1 MTNIATNFATHS
13 EIKLGIIVNPMSGRD
28 VRRVTAKASTSGHHE
43 KQQLVTRL
51 VLGALEHGVDK
62 IFLGNEPFRIN
73 ERAIENLEDKEKVQ
87 QLSYPLTHTAKD
99 TQCLTN
105 MMWAEGCRVFIVL
118 GGDGT
123 NRIVAK
129 AQPDAVILPLST
141 GTNNVFPL
149 RVEASVAGAAAAIIA
164 SRKLNYKNHCRRCKQ
179 IKVAINGKYQDLAL
193 IDIVLLKN
201 DHIGSLLPFSEN
213 NLSQI
218 FLTRAEPASVGMS
231 PIGGFVMPCHE
242 DDDFGVMVDC
252 DGKAQYRVRVP
263 LSPGLYG
270 DVSLSKVEKLELGQS
285 YRQSHNSIDSG
296 ILAFDGDRSITI
308 EAGDE
313 VEITIRRDGPWII
326 YPEKI
331 LQIAAQHGLL
341 AH

>member
-1 MTNIATNFATHS
+1 L
-13 EIKLGIIVNPMSGRD
+13 IKLGVIVNPMSGRD

-51 VLGALEHGVDK
+51 VLAALEHGVDK
-62 IFLGNEPFRIN
+62 VFLGNEPFRIN
-73 ERAIENLEDKEKVQ
+73 ERAIENLEEKEKIQ
-87 QLSYPLTHTAKD
+87 QLSYPLKHTAED
-99 TQCLTN
+99 TLTLTN

-129 AQPDAVILPLST
+129 AQPDAIILPLST

-149 RVEASVAGAAAAIIA
+149 RVEASVAGAAAGLIA
-164 SRKLNYKNHCRRCKQ
+164 NRKINYKNHCRRCKQ
-179 IKVAINGKYQDLAL
+179 IKVTINGEARDLAL
-193 IDIVLLKN
+193 IDMVLLKG
-201 DHIGSLLPFSEN
+201 DHIGSVLPFSEN
-213 NLSQI
+213 NLSQL

-231 PIGGFVMPCHE
+231 PIGGFILPCHE
-242 DDDFGVMVDC
+242 EDDFGVMVDC
-252 DGKAQYRVRVP
+252 SKPTRYRVRVP

-270 DVSLSKVEKLELGQS
+270 DVNLSKVERLELGQS
-285 YRQSHNSIDSG
+285 YQQTYRSIDPG
-296 ILAFDGDRSITI
+296 ILAFDGDRSISL
-308 EAGDE
+308 EEGDN

-331 LQIAAQHGLL
+331 LHIAAQSGLL
-341 AH
+341 TR